1 MHWARV
7 GEAGFDV
14 GVRFLLWIYRHGG
27 IWLFRFCLIFAIG
40 WFFLTRPLARDA
52 SLEYLARLREASGG
66 ATPAPTWW
74 SGFRHFMAFGETML
88 DQILASDER
97 ERVPGLTSAEGLEV
111 FHRAVDAG
119 RGVLI
124 VTAHFGNLM
133 LLRRTGQ
140 GHRAHVRI
148 TLLGYTRHAARFQR
162 ILQTLNPGLELDLI
176 QADRVGV
183 GMAMELSERIAA
195 GGVVVITGDR
205 APVSMSGAT
214 MRAPFLGKE
223 ASFPVGPYVLAAAL
237 GCPVFMMFGAR
248 TRTGISVTVRP
259 LADSVVLPRKG
270 REAALRSYLG
280 AYVAALSEECRKHP
294 LQWFNFF
301 PFWQMSESDPQRSND
316 EKSAKPLAS

>member
-14 GVRFLLWIYRHGG
+14 GLRFLLWIYWHGG

-40 WFFLTRPLARDA
+40 WFFLTRPQARHA
-52 SLEYLARLREASGG
+52 SLEYLARLHATSGG
-66 ATPAPTWW
+66 VTPAPTWW
-74 SGFRHFMAFGETML
+74 NGFRHFMAFGETML
-88 DQILASDER
+88 GKILASDER
-97 ERVPGLTSAEGLEV
+97 ERVPELASAEGLEA

-148 TLLGYTRHAARFQR
+148 TLLAYTRHAVRFQR
-162 ILQTLNPGLELDLI
+162 ILRALDPGLELDLI
-176 QADRVGV
+176 RVDRVGV
-183 GMAMELSERIAA
+183 GTAMALSERIMA
-195 GGVVVITGDR
+195 GGIVVITGDR
-205 APVSMSGAT
+205 VPASMSDAT
-214 MRAPFLGKE
+214 MRMPFLGKE
-223 ASFPVGPYVLAAAL
+223 ASFPVGPYILAAAL

-248 TRTGISVTVRP
+248 TRTGTAVAVRS

-301 PFWQMSESDPQRSND
+301 PFWQTPKSDLQRSND
-316 EKSAKPLAS
+316 EKSTKPLA